1 METMSFFLSIFM
13 RVIKRKTLID
23 LAIKYP
29 QTKKQLDIWYDEV
42 AKADWKDPNDVKRE
56 YPKAS
61 ILKNGRIVFDIVG
74 GYFRLIVKVEY
85 RFQVVYILFFGTH
98 REYDK
103 VDADEV
109 DLY

>member
-1 METMSFFLSIFM
+1 M
-13 RVIKRKTLID
+13 RIIKRNTLLD
-23 LAIKYP
+23 LAVKYP
-29 QTKKQLDIWYDEV
+29 QAKKQLDIWYDEV
-42 AKADWKDPNDVKRE
+42 IKAKWRDQNDVKLD

-61 ILKNGRIVFDIVG
+61 ILKNNRVVFDIVG
-74 GYFRLIVKVEY
+74 GSYRLIVKVEY

-103 VDADEV
+103 VDADTI